1 MKTAV
6 LIFSFLCLS
15 LPLSAQSAGDLEATI
30 QKFRSALLAE
40 DAATLRNLTS
50 ENLSYGHSAGM
61 IENQEE
67 FVAVFEAKN
76 TDYQI
81 WEVSDQTI
89 EFHGKDLAI
98 VRQNVKAEILSLT
111 NQTTNSLNMGL
122 MMIWVKEKSGWKL
135 LARQSFRYPQ
145 T

>member
-1 MKTAV
+1 MKTCV
-6 LIFSFLCLS
+6 LILSFLCLS
-15 LPLSAQSAGDLEATI
+15 VQLSAQSVGDLEAGLKAF
-30 QKFRSALLAE
+30 QGALLAE
-40 DAATLRNLTS
+40 DAPTLRSLTS

-67 FVAVFEAKN
+67 FVAVFEAKK

-145 T
+145 S

>member
-1 MKTAV
+1 MKTCV

-15 LPLSAQSAGDLEATI
+15 LQLSAQSAAEVEDAV
-30 QKFRSALLAE
+30 QKFQSALLAE
-40 DAATLRNLTS
+40 DAPTLRNLTS
-50 ENLSYGHSAGM
+50 KNLSYGHSAGT

-76 TDYQI
+76 SDYQT
-81 WEVSDQTI
+81 WDVSDQTI
-89 EFHGKDLAI
+89 AFHGKDLAI

-111 NQTTNSLNMGL
+111 NGTTNSLNMGL
-122 MMIWVKEKSGWKL
+122 MMIWVKEKGAWKL

-145 T
+145 S